1 MNSKPTSAKKAP
13 SSRPDGVVT
22 LEQVA
27 DMAGVSPSTVSRI
40 LNGTA
45 AVSQVKKDAVQA
57 AIRELG
63 FRPNPVARGLAG
75 GRTLSVGI
83 RVGC

>member
-1 MNSKPTSAKKAP
+1 MNDKPTPAKKAAAHR
-13 SSRPDGVVT
+13 SDGVVT

-27 DMAGVSPSTVSRI
+27 ELAGVSPSTVSRI

-45 AVSQVKKDAVQA
+45 AVSEAKKEAVQT

-63 FRPNPVARGLAG
+63 FRPNP
-75 GRTLSVGI
+75 
-83 RVGC
+83 